1 VPLILGGR
9 VTEDMLEEFSLEGN
23 VAIIASGGYSWTK
36 ELALSLN
43 QAGARVTVATND
55 REKINEITAALPE
68 QDVLCIPTDLTS
80 APEVESMVKR
90 TVSRFG
96 RVDALVNNLNL
107 EFWKSLLDMTEKE
120 WHEVI
125 QTNLTSAFLCSK
137 AVGKY
142 MVAQKAGSIINIVS
156 GLAERGVPNGTAYCA
171 SMAAVLELTRALAL
185 EWAQLNIRVNAV
197 GIGWADKQVTKD
209 EKDIVA
215 RYIPMQRR
223 ARAEDVTPLVE
234 FLASKASS
242 FMSGSLY
249 IVDGGLMARA

>member
-1 VPLILGGR
+1 MP
-9 VTEDMLEEFSLEGN
+9 EEFSLEGN
-23 VAIIASGGYSWTK
+23 VAIITSCGYSWIK

-43 QAGARVTVATND
+43 QAGARVAVATND
-55 REKINEITAALPE
+55 LGKINEITSALPE
-68 QDVLCIPTDLTS
+68 QDVLCIPTNLTS

-90 TVSRFG
+90 TISQFG
-96 RVDALVNNLNL
+96 KVDILVNNLNL
-107 EFWKSLLDMTEKE
+107 EFWKPLLDMTEKE
-120 WHEVI
+120 WHEVM

-137 AVGKY
+137 AAGKY
-142 MVAQKAGSIINIVS
+142 MVAQKAGSIVNIVS
-156 GLAERGVPNGTAYCA
+156 GLAERGIPNGTAYCA

-185 EWAQLNIRVNAV
+185 EWAKLNIRVNAV
-197 GIGWADKQVTKD
+197 EVGWADKPIAKD

-223 ARAEDVTPLVE
+223 ARAQDVTPLVA

-242 FMSGSLY
+242 YLSGSAY

>member
-1 VPLILGGR
+1 
-9 VTEDMLEEFSLEGN
+9 MLEELRLEGN
-23 VAIIASGGYSWTK
+23 VAIITSCGYSWIK

-55 REKINEITAALPE
+55 REKINEITSAFQE
-68 QDVLCIPTDLTS
+68 QDVLCIPADLTS
-80 APEVESMVKR
+80 AQEVESMVKR
-90 TVSRFG
+90 TVSHFG
-96 RVDALVNNLNL
+96 RVDILVNNLNL

-120 WHEVI
+120 WHEVV
-125 QTNLTSAFLCSK
+125 QTNLTSVFLCSK
-137 AVGKY
+137 AAGKY

-156 GLAERGVPNGTAYCA
+156 GLAERGIPNGTAYCA
-171 SMAAVLELTRALAL
+171 SIGAVLELTRALAL
-185 EWAQLNIRVNAV
+185 EWAQLNVRVNAV
-197 GIGWADKQVTKD
+197 GIGWTDKQVTRG

-223 ARAEDVTPLVE
+223 ARAEDVTPLVG

-242 FMSGSLY
+242 FLSGSIY